1 MLKVMCSD
9 LRASLS
15 IVLARIKKFLLML
28 VLELTVQSFGNYS
41 CRVEIL
47 WGNGQRYKQKADL

>member
-1 MLKVMCSD
+1 MCSD